1 MKSTVFG
8 SEFSSHK
15 TATEILRGLCY
26 KLRIMGIP
34 IAGPNYMYGENMSV
48 IYNTY
53 RPESTLKNKYNSTCS
68 HTMHEDVVMGKVMT
82 ANVRRKKFHRIFVLK
97 GCPVVPSGIIAP
109 VRCFTTRHEN
119 SGLQG
124 PKVSWR

>member
-68 HTMHEDVVMGKVMT
+68 HTMHEDVATGKVMT
-82 ANVRRKKFHRIFVLK
+82 AHVRRKIIPLDICTK
-97 GCPVVPSGIIAP
+97 GMPSGTKRDNCTWQVLYDTP
-109 VRCFTTRHEN
+109 
-119 SGLQG
+119 
-124 PKVSWR
+124 